1 MKVDGQ
7 QSETNVVEC
16 DDVKMPKRS
25 KKENCHKETD
35 KWSDCSQ
42 RIRQGKEGPRLGGP
56 QIVVR
61 VWLKNE

>member
-25 KKENCHKETD
+25 KKEIVTKRLTNGATAVREFAK
-35 KWSDCSQ
+35 
-42 RIRQGKEGPRLGGP
+42 GKKAPDWA
-56 QIVVR
+56 V
-61 VWLKNE
+61 LKLWCACG